1 MSGVARPAP
10 LHPFTAP
17 LLVLGTA
24 LLAFLLRAPWGP
36 VALHFV
42 VAAALLAHG
51 DRGSVRRGLLLC
63 LLPWAFLLLLHGVLG
78 EGPRVRAGPVA
89 LSREGLRVAVA
100 QGGRLGAVITA
111 SLGMFAAFRPGRF
124 LDAVAARGWSPGA
137 AFLVLATLQAIPRLR
152 QRGHEIVAAQRARG
166 LRWGGAGLARARALP
181 ALALPLVL
189 GALTEADE
197 RAIALQS
204 RALGSG
210 RPRTPL
216 EPPAWTARDAALVA
230 VAAVALA
237 AAGAWRLLAR

>member
-1 MSGVARPAP
+1 MNAAP
-10 LHPFTAP
+10 RAAALHPFTAP
-17 LLVLGTA
+17 ILVAGTA
-24 LLAFLLRAPWGP
+24 LLAFALPAPWGP
-36 VALHFV
+36 VALYLV
-42 VAAALLAHG
+42 VAAALLARG
-51 DRGSVRRGLLLC
+51 DARSVRGGVLLC
-63 LLPWAFLLLLHGVLG
+63 LLPWAFLVLLHGVLG
-78 EGPRVRAGPVA
+78 EGARVQAGPVA
-89 LSREGLRVAVA
+89 LSREGLRVASA
-100 QGGRLGAVITA
+100 QAGRLGAVITA
-111 SLGMFAAFRPGRF
+111 SLGMFAAFRPSRF

-152 QRGHEIVAAQRARG
+152 ERGHEIVAAQRARG

-216 EPPAWTARDAALVA
+216 EPPAWTARDTALVA
-230 VAAVALA
+230 VAGAALA
-237 AAGAWRLLAR
+237 AAALWRLLAR